1 MFNFHSAACER
12 SPRVP
17 VVYGPIAANQPQLAP
32 SKLLLPSRRRFL
44 QEAGLGFG
52 SLALASMLH
61 AETKS
66 ESIAADPLAL
76 RSPDFPGRV
85 KSIIWL
91 FMTGGPSQVDT
102 WDYKPELQKRDGQD
116 LAGADPKTGFFTT
129 SGKCLKSPFEWKQH
143 GESGSWVSDLFPHLS
158 KHVDKMCFLH
168 SMHLRQNNHAPAS
181 IEFMCGTNRPGLPAL
196 GAWMTYGLGSQNQ
209 SLPSYVVLHDT
220 RPRGDDQ
227 IWSAGFLPK
236 TYQALALDARRK
248 ETIDNLSRDAR
259 HTDAQQRSQLDLIR
273 QLNHEHSQSRPTQAD
288 LAARINSYELAYR
301 MQMAAPEA
309 MDLSKESQAT
319 HQMYGMD
326 QPECTTFAR
335 QCLLARRLV
344 ERGVRF
350 VQIFA
355 GKGVGGDG
363 SVNDVPWDCHTDLQT
378 NHRSCGLHTDQ
389 PAAALL
395 ADLESRGMLDSTLVI
410 WGGEFGRTS
419 DSQGAKG
426 RDHNP
431 NGFTIWMAGA
441 GVKGG
446 LHYGAT
452 DPFGY
457 KAVEKKVHVNDLHAT
472 LLHLLGLEH
481 TKLTYRFNGRD
492 FRLTDVGGELLT
504 DILA

>member
-1 MFNFHSAACER
+1 MFNYY
-12 SPRVP
+12 SP
-17 VVYGPIAANQPQLAP
+17 ADLE
-32 SKLLLPSRRRFL
+32 LPSRRRFL
-44 QEAGLGFG
+44 QQAGLGFG

-61 AETKS
+61 G
-66 ESIAADPLAL
+66 ESQGSPAAIDPLAEK
-76 RSPDFPGRV
+76 SPPFPAKV

-102 WDYKPELQKRDGQD
+102 WDYKPELQKRNGEP
-116 LAGADPKTGFFTT
+116 LAGSDPKTGFFTT

-143 GESGSWVSDLFPHLS
+143 GQSATWVPDIFPHLS

-168 SMHLRQNNHAPAS
+168 SMYLRQNNHAPAS
-181 IEFMCGTNRPGLPAL
+181 IELMCGTNRPGLPTL
-196 GAWMTYGLGSQNQ
+196 GAWLTYGLGSLNQ
-209 SLPSYVVLHDT
+209 DLPSYVVMHDT

-248 ETIDNLSRDAR
+248 ETIDNLLRDTK
-259 HTDAQQRSQLDLIR
+259 HSDAQQRAQLDLMR
-273 QLNHEHSQSRPTQAD
+273 QLNQEHATTRPTQTD

-309 MDLSKESQAT
+309 MDLTKETQQT
-319 HQMYGMD
+319 HAMYGLD
-326 QPECTTFAR
+326 KPECATFAR

-363 SVNDVPWDCHTDLQT
+363 SVNDVPWDCHTDVQS
-378 NHRSCGLHTDQ
+378 NHKSCALHTDQ

-395 ADLESRGMLDSTLVI
+395 QDLASRGLLESTLVI

-419 DSQGAKG
+419 DSQGSKG

-441 GVKGG
+441 GVKAG

-452 DPFGY
+452 DEFGY

-472 LLHLLGLEH
+472 LLKLLGLEH

-492 FRLTDVGGELLT
+492 YRLTDVAGEVLT
-504 DILA
+504 EILV

>member
-1 MFNFHSAACER
+1 MFNHFTPGE
-12 SPRVP
+12 
-17 VVYGPIAANQPQLAP
+17 LA
-32 SKLLLPSRRRFL
+32 LPSRRRFL
-44 QEAGLGFG
+44 QQTGLGFG

-61 AETKS
+61 DQ
-66 ESIAADPLAL
+66 AAANPLAAKQ
-76 RSPDFPGRV
+76 PHFPAKV

-91 FMTGGPSQVDT
+91 FMTGAPSQVDT
-102 WDYKPELQKRDGQD
+102 WDYKPELQARDGQP
-116 LAGADPKTGFFTT
+116 LAGSDPKTGFFTT
-129 SGKCLKSPFEWKQH
+129 SGKCLASPFKWKQH
-143 GESGSWVSDLFPHLS
+143 GESGSWISDLFPNLS
-158 KHVDKMCFLH
+158 QHADKMCFLH
-168 SMHLRQNNHAPAS
+168 SMYLRQNNHAPAA
-181 IEFMCGTNRPGLPAL
+181 IELMCGTNRPGLPSM
-196 GAWMTYGLGSQNQ
+196 GSWITYGLGSENQ
-209 SLPSYVVLHDT
+209 DLPAFVVLHDQ

-248 ETIDNLSRDAR
+248 ETIDNLVRDAK
-259 HTDAQQRSQLDLIR
+259 HNDVQQRSQLDLVR
-273 QLNHEHSQSRPTQAD
+273 ELNQQHAAARPTQAD

-309 MDLSKESQAT
+309 MDLGKEEQSM
-319 HQMYGMD
+319 HKLYGLD
-326 QPECTTFAR
+326 KPECATFAR
-335 QCLLARRLV
+335 QCLIARRLV

-363 SVNDVPWDCHTDLQT
+363 SVGDVPWDCHTNVET
-378 NHRSCGLHTDQ
+378 NHRNNGLHTDQ

-395 ADLESRGMLDSTLVI
+395 GDLAARGLLDSTLVI

-419 DSQGAKG
+419 DSQGSKG

-452 DPFGY
+452 DEFGY
-457 KAVEKKVHVNDLHAT
+457 KAVTNKVHVNDLHAT

-481 TKLTYRFNGRD
+481 EKLTYRFNGRD
-492 FRLTDVGGELLT
+492 FRLTDVGGSVIK
-504 DILA
+504 DILV

>member
-1 MFNFHSAACER
+1 MFNFYTHGE
-12 SPRVP
+12 
-17 VVYGPIAANQPQLAP
+17 LA
-32 SKLLLPSRRRFL
+32 LPARRRFL

-52 SLALASMLH
+52 SLALASMLQG
-61 AETKS
+61 
-66 ESIAADPLAL
+66 ESKADSSIIDPLAL
-76 RSPDFPGRV
+76 KSPHFPSKV

-91 FMTGGPSQVDT
+91 FMTGAPSQVDT
-102 WDYKPELQKRDGQD
+102 WDYKPELQKRDGEP
-116 LAGADPKTGFFTT
+116 LSGADPKTGFFTT
-129 SGKCLKSPFEWKQH
+129 SGKCLKSPFKWEQH

-168 SMHLRQNNHAPAS
+168 SMYLRQNNHAPAS
-181 IEFMCGTNRPGLPAL
+181 LELMCGTNRPGLPAL
-196 GAWMTYGLGSQNQ
+196 GAWMTYGLGSQN
-209 SLPSYVVLHDT
+209 SNLPAYVVLHDT

-248 ETIDNLSRDAR
+248 EAIDNLSRDIK
-259 HTDAQQRSQLDLIR
+259 HSDAQQRSQLDLIR
-273 QLNHEHSQSRPTQAD
+273 QLNQEHAAGRPTQAD

-301 MQMAAPEA
+301 MQMAAPETL
-309 MDLSKESQAT
+309 DLSQETEAT
-319 HQMYGMD
+319 HRLYGLD
-326 QPECTTFAR
+326 KPECATFAR
-335 QCLLARRLV
+335 QCLLSRRLV

-355 GKGVGGDG
+355 GKGVAGDG
-363 SVNDVPWDCHTDLQT
+363 SVNDVPWDCHTDLEV

-395 ADLESRGMLDSTLVI
+395 TDLQSRGLLDSTLVI

-431 NGFTIWMAGA
+431 NGFTIWLSGA
-441 GVKGG
+441 GVQGG
-446 LHYGAT
+446 LHYGST

-472 LLHLLGLEH
+472 LLHLLGLDH
-481 TKLTYRFNGRD
+481 TKLTHRFNGRD
-492 FRLTDVGGELLT
+492 FRLTDVGGEVLSEILT
-504 DILA
+504 

>member
-1 MFNFHSAACER
+1 MFGYY
-12 SPRVP
+12 SP
-17 VVYGPIAANQPQLAP
+17 GEIQLP
-32 SKLLLPSRRRFL
+32 ERRRFL
-44 QEAGLGFG
+44 QQSGLGFS
-52 SLALASMLH
+52 SLALASLLH
-61 AETKS
+61 S
-66 ESIAADPLAL
+66 ESSAQDPAPAPSAPPAPADPLAL
-76 RSPDFPGRV
+76 RPPHFPSRV
-85 KSIIWL
+85 RSIIWL

-102 WDYKPELQKRDGQD
+102 WDYKPELQARDGQE
-116 LAGADPKTGFFTT
+116 LSGADPKTGFFTT
-129 SGKCLKSPFEWKQH
+129 SGKCLKSPFAWKQH
-143 GESGSWVSDLFPHLS
+143 GESGTWVPDLFPKLS
-158 KHVDKMCFLH
+158 MHVDRMCFLH
-168 SMHLRQNNHAPAS
+168 SMYLQQNNHAPAS
-181 IEFMCGTNRPGLPAL
+181 IELMCGTNRPGLPAL
-196 GAWMTYGLGSQNQ
+196 GAWMTWGLGSQNQ
-209 SLPSYVVLHDT
+209 NLPACVVMHDT

-236 TYQALALDARRK
+236 TFQAMALDARRN
-248 ETIDNLSRDAR
+248 EAIDNLSRDAR
-259 HTDAQQRSQLDLIR
+259 RSETQQRAQLDLLKE
-273 QLNHEHSQSRPTQAD
+273 LNQSHASSRLTQSD
-288 LAARINSYELAYR
+288 LAARINSFELAFR

-309 MDLSKESQAT
+309 LNLAAESQAT
-319 HQMYGMD
+319 HALYGLD
-326 QPECTTFAR
+326 QPACSTFGR

-363 SVNDVPWDCHTDLQT
+363 SVNDVPWDCHSDVET

-395 ADLESRGMLDSTLVI
+395 ADLEARGLLDSTLVI

-419 DSQGAKG
+419 DSQGSKG

-446 LHYGAT
+446 FHYGAT

-457 KAVEKKVHVNDLHAT
+457 KAVENKVHVNDLHAT

-481 TKLTYRFNGRD
+481 TRLTWRFNGRD
-492 FRLTDVGGELLT
+492 FRLTDVGGQVIQE
-504 DILA
+504 ILV

>member
-1 MFNFHSAACER
+1 MFGYY
-12 SPRVP
+12 SP
-17 VVYGPIAANQPQLAP
+17 GELH
-32 SKLLLPSRRRFL
+32 LPERRRFL
-44 QEAGLGFG
+44 QQSGLGFS
-52 SLALASMLH
+52 SLALASLLH
-61 AETKS
+61 AES
-66 ESIAADPLAL
+66 SGQEPASPAAGNSAPGTPTDPLAL
-76 RSPDFPGRV
+76 RPPHFPGKV

-102 WDYKPELQKRDGQD
+102 WDYKPELQARDGQD
-116 LAGADPKTGFFTT
+116 LSGADPKTGFFTT
-129 SGKCLKSPFEWKQH
+129 SGKCLKSPFVWKQH
-143 GESGSWVSDLFPHLS
+143 GESGTWVPDLFPKLS
-158 KHVDKMCFLH
+158 QHVDRMCFLH
-168 SMHLRQNNHAPAS
+168 SMYLRQNNHAPAS
-181 IEFMCGTNRPGLPAL
+181 IELMCGTNRPGLPAL
-196 GAWMTYGLGSQNQ
+196 GAWMTWGLGSQNQ
-209 SLPSYVVLHDT
+209 NLPACVVMHDT

-236 TYQALALDARRK
+236 TFQAMALDARRN
-248 ETIDNLSRDAR
+248 EAIDNLARDAR
-259 HTDAQQRSQLDLIR
+259 RSETQQRAQLDLLKE
-273 QLNHEHSQSRPTQAD
+273 LNQNHASSRPTQSD
-288 LAARINSYELAYR
+288 LAARINSFELAFR

-309 MDLSKESQAT
+309 MNLAAESQAT
-319 HQMYGMD
+319 QSLYGLD
-326 QPECTTFAR
+326 QPACSTFGR

-363 SVNDVPWDCHTDLQT
+363 SVNDVPWDCHSDVET

-395 ADLESRGMLDSTLVI
+395 TDLEARGLLDSTLVI

-419 DSQGAKG
+419 DSQGSKG

-446 LHYGAT
+446 FHYGAT

-457 KAVEKKVHVNDLHAT
+457 KAVENKVHVNDLHAT
-472 LLHLLGLEH
+472 LLHMLGLEH
-481 TKLTYRFNGRD
+481 TRLTWRFNGRD
-492 FRLTDVGGELLT
+492 FRLTDVGGQVIQ
-504 DILA
+504 DILV

>member
-1 MFNFHSAACER
+1 MFNQS
-12 SPRVP
+12 
-17 VVYGPIAANQPQLAP
+17 
-32 SKLLLPSRRRFL
+32 LPHRRQFL
-44 QEAGLGFG
+44 QTAGLGFG
-52 SLALASMLH
+52 SLALANMLH
-61 AETKS
+61 SDAQADAV
-66 ESIAADPLAL
+66 AAGPLA
-76 RSPDFPGRV
+76 PKEPHFPPKV

-91 FMTGGPSQVDT
+91 FMTGAPSQVDT

-116 LAGADPKTGFFTT
+116 LAGSDPKTGFFTT

-143 GESGSWVSDLFPHLS
+143 GQSGSWVSSIFPHLS
-158 KHVDKMCFLH
+158 QHVDKMCFLH
-168 SMHLRQNNHAPAS
+168 SMYLRQNNHAPAS
-181 IEFMCGTNRPGLPAL
+181 IELMCGTNRPGLPAL
-196 GAWMTYGLGSQNQ
+196 GAWMTYGLGSLNQ
-209 SLPSYVVLHDT
+209 DLPSYVVMHDT

-248 ETIDNLSRDAR
+248 EAIDNLLRDNK
-259 HTDAQQRSQLDLIR
+259 HTDEQQRAQLELMK
-273 QLNHEHSQSRPTQAD
+273 QLNQEHAATRPTQTD

-309 MDLSKESQAT
+309 MDLTKETAMT
-319 HQMYGMD
+319 HAAYGLD
-326 QPECTTFAR
+326 KPECATFAR

-363 SVNDVPWDCHTDLQT
+363 SVNDVPWDCHTDVES
-378 NHRSCGLHTDQ
+378 NHKSCGLHTDQ

-395 ADLESRGMLDSTLVI
+395 ADLAARGLLESTLVI

-419 DSQGAKG
+419 DSQGSKG

-441 GVKGG
+441 GVKAG

-452 DPFGY
+452 DEFGY

-472 LLHLLGLEH
+472 LLKLLGLEH

-492 FRLTDVGGELLT
+492 FRLTDVAGEVLT
-504 DILA
+504 EILV

>member
-1 MFNFHSAACER
+1 MFGFHST
-12 SPRVP
+12 SDLV
-17 VVYGPIAANQPQLAP
+17 
-32 SKLLLPSRRRFL
+32 LPTRRRFL

-52 SLALASMLH
+52 SVALASLLH
-61 AETKS
+61 QETRG
-66 ESIAADPLAL
+66 ESVASDPLAL
-76 RSPDFPGRV
+76 RSPDFPGKV

-91 FMTGGPSQVDT
+91 FMTGAPSQVDT
-102 WDYKPELQKRDGQD
+102 WDYKPELQKRDGQT

-129 SGKCLKSPFEWKQH
+129 SGKCLKSPFEWKQF

-158 KHVDKMCFLH
+158 RHVDKMCFLH

-181 IEFMCGTNRPGLPAL
+181 IELMCGTNRPGLPAL

-236 TYQALALDARRK
+236 TYQAMALDARRK
-248 ETIDNLSRDAR
+248 EAIDNLARDKR
-259 HTDAQQRSQLDLIR
+259 RSDAQQRSQLDLIR
-273 QLNHEHSQSRPTQAD
+273 ELNQEHSATRSTQAD
-288 LAARINSYELAYR
+288 LAARLNSYELAYR
-301 MQMAAPEA
+301 MQIAAPET
-309 MDLSKESQAT
+309 MELSAESEAT
-319 HQMYGMD
+319 HKLYGMEN
-326 QPECTTFAR
+326 PECATFAR

-355 GKGVGGDG
+355 GKGVNGDG
-363 SVNDVPWDCHTDLQT
+363 SVNDVPWDCHTDVQT

-395 ADLESRGMLDSTLVI
+395 ADLESRGLLDSTLVI

-419 DSQGAKG
+419 DSQGDKG

-446 LHYGAT
+446 LHYGST

-457 KAVEKKVHVNDLHAT
+457 KAVDKKVHVNDLHAT
-472 LLHLLGLEH
+472 LLHLMGLEH
-481 TKLTYRFNGRD
+481 TRLTYRFNGRD
-492 FRLTDVGGELLT
+492 FRLTDVGGNVLT
-504 DILA
+504 EILV

>member
-1 MFNFHSAACER
+1 MFNHNFALP
-12 SPRVP
+12 PRR
-17 VVYGPIAANQPQLAP
+17 Q
-32 SKLLLPSRRRFL
+32 FL
-44 QEAGLGFG
+44 KDAGLGFG
-52 SLALASMLH
+52 SLALASMLQGEAPA
-61 AETKS
+61 AEA
-66 ESIAADPLAL
+66 IAGGPLAPKQPHL
-76 RSPDFPGRV
+76 PPKV

-91 FMTGGPSQVDT
+91 FMTGAPSQVDT
-102 WDYKPELQKRDGQD
+102 WDYKPELQKRDGQE
-116 LAGADPKTGFFTT
+116 LAGSDPKTGFFTT

-143 GESGSWVSDLFPHLS
+143 GESGSWVPEIFPHLS
-158 KHVDKMCFLH
+158 QHVDKMCFLH
-168 SMHLRQNNHAPAS
+168 SMHLKQNNHAPAS
-181 IEFMCGTNRPGLPAL
+181 IELMCGTNRPGLPAL
-196 GAWMTYGLGSQNQ
+196 GAWLTYGLGSLNQ
-209 SLPSYVVLHDT
+209 DLPSYVVMHDT

-248 ETIDNLSRDAR
+248 EAIDNLLRDSK
-259 HTDAQQRSQLDLIR
+259 HSDAQQRSQLDLIR
-273 QLNHEHSQSRPTQAD
+273 ELNQEHAASRPTQAD

-309 MDLSKESQAT
+309 MDLAQETATT
-319 HQMYGMD
+319 HQQYGLD
-326 QPECTTFAR
+326 KPECATFAR

-363 SVNDVPWDCHTDLQT
+363 SVNDVPWDCHTDVQT

-395 ADLESRGMLDSTLVI
+395 ADLAARGLLESTLVI

-441 GVKGG
+441 GVKAG

-452 DPFGY
+452 DEFGY

-492 FRLTDVGGELLT
+492 FRLTDVAGDLLKE
-504 DILA
+504 IIA